1 MIFPMS
7 GDGSVTRCI
16 AELKAGE
23 DAAAERLWQAY
34 FQRLVGLAR
43 AKLGP
48 RARPL
53 ADEEDVALSAFKSL
67 CLGAVR
73 GRFPQLRDRGNL
85 WPLLVVLTARKAQDL
100 VKYETREKRGG
111 GRGDGRLQGDGN
123 IEAILSREP
132 PPEFSAMMAENC
144 AQLLDRLQPAERQI
158 ALLRLEGYTN
168 TEIAARLGCALRT
181 VERRLE
187 LIRRIWDPNQ

>member
-1 MIFPMS
+1 MS
-7 GDGSVTRCI
+7 ADGSVTRCI

-23 DAAAERLWQAY
+23 QSAAERLWQGY

-67 CLGAVR
+67 CLGAAR
-73 GRFPQLRDRGNL
+73 GRFPQLRDRDNL

-100 VKYETREKRGG
+100 IKHEQRVKRGG
-111 GRGDGRLQGDGN
+111 HAHGDGRLPGDGDL
-123 IEAILSREP
+123 EAVLSREP
-132 PPEFSAMMAENC
+132 TPEFSAMMAENC
-144 AQLLDRLQPAERQI
+144 ARLLDRLEPAQRQI
-158 ALLRLEGYTN
+158 ALLRLDGYTSA
-168 TEIAARLGCALRT
+168 EIAARLGCALRT

-187 LIRRIWDPNQ
+187 LIRRIWDQDR

>member
-1 MIFPMS
+1 MN

-23 DAAAERLWQAY
+23 ESAAERLWQAY

-67 CLGAVR
+67 CLGAAR
-73 GRFPQLRDRGNL
+73 GRFPQLRDRDNL

-100 VKYETREKRGG
+100 VKYEQREKRGG
-111 GRGDGRLQGDGN
+111 GRGNGRLPADGDL
-123 IEAILSREP
+123 EAVLSREP
-132 PPEFSAMMAENC
+132 SPEFSALVAENC
-144 AQLLDRLQPAERQI
+144 ERLLEQLEPAEQQI

-168 TEIAARLGCALRT
+168 AEIAARLGCALRT

-187 LIRRIWDPNQ
+187 LIRRIWDRTR